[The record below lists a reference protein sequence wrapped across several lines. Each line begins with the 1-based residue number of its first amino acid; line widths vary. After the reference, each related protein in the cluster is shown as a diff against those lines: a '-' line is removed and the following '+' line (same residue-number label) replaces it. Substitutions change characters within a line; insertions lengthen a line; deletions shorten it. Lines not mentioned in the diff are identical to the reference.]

1 MEWVG
6 VQGNALPRMGNYSSE
21 SKDRLIQGRPGSFE
35 YLLAI
40 RPEQSISS
48 KIEEERVCFMQH
60 FPGSKRIADHP
71 LIKVAAFSAKESME
85 DTIIRWMQRICRQ
98 VKSFSITLNNYSG
111 IPNHTIYLRIPDQTA
126 LAGLAKE
133 LRVIDEYLVS
143 HQCTALEWV
152 KKPHLSIASH
162 LAGSIFEKAMLYCSQ
177 QLFYECFDVKELV
190 LLRRNRG
197 DETNRLVNVFGLI
210 PAELDL
216 IN

>member
-6 VQGNALPRMGNYSSE
+6 VPRMESYSSE
-21 SKDRLIQGRPGSFE
+21 NKDRFVQSRHGFLE

-40 RPEQSISS
+40 RPEKSVSNKVEVERTCFVQQYPQSEKIS
-48 KIEEERVCFMQH
+48 
-60 FPGSKRIADHP
+60 GSP
-71 LIKVAAFSAKESME
+71 LIKIAGFSAKESME

-98 VKSFSITLNNYSG
+98 VKSFSITINNYSG

-126 LAGLAKE
+126 LTALAKE

-143 HQCTALEWV
+143 HQCTTLKWA

-162 LAGSIFEKAMLYCSQ
+162 LAASIFEKAMLYYSQ
-177 QLFYECFDVKELV
+177 QLFYECFDVKGLI
-190 LLRRNRG
+190 LLQRNKG
-197 DETNRLVNVFGLI
+197 DETTRLVNVFGLI